1 MKDGKRERPLENYEK
16 KQQKEG
22 LDNTSP
28 DPQPCT
34 AVNKKEE
41 RH

>member
-1 MKDGKRERPLENYEK
+1 MKDGERERPLENYEK
-16 KQQKEG
+16 KQQKEW
-22 LDNTSP
+22 LNNTSP
-28 DPQPCT
+28 ETQPCA

>member
-1 MKDGKRERPLENYEK
+1 MKDGERERPLENYEK
-16 KQQKEG
+16 KQQKW
-22 LDNTSP
+22 LNNTSP